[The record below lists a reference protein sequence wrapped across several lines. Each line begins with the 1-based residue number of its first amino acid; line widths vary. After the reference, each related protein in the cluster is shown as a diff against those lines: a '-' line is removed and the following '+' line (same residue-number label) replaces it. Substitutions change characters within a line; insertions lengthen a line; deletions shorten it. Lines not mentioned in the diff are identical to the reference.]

1 MTDAYFTVVCRA
13 PENQGGDYRVAA
25 EHLHATGLE
34 DAKTLHSAH
43 VQGLVKLLAAC
54 PQLEEL
60 DISTCPGV
68 RAATTQHSA
77 PRTCPRCPRQGHTA
91 SPVHTPKGPHSS

>member
-25 EHLHATGLE
+25 EHLRATGLE

-43 VQGLVKLLAAC
+43 VQGLVAASRPEDCPVLAVLIRIPVPAAVC
-54 PQLEEL
+54 P
-60 DISTCPGV
+60 SCGG
-68 RAATTQHSA
+68 RAVPAALAGQSLN
-77 PRTCPRCPRQGHTA
+77 
-91 SPVHTPKGPHSS
+91 